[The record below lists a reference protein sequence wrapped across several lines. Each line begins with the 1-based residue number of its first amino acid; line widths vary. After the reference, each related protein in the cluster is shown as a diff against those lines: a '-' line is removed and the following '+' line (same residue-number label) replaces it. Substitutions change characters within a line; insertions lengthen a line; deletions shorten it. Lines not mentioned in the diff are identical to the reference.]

1 MWLSETQIKVWRW
14 IHFDRTLL
22 QFVFEKGFFSRYMKK
37 KAQGGNEQMETIP
50 EDDDEEEDNEMEED
64 EERAVEEA
72 LEEAEFMENVQA
84 ATENT

>member
-1 MWLSETQIKVWRW
+1 MSIFAFQLFSQRNLSSMSQ
-14 IHFDRTLL
+14 
-22 QFVFEKGFFSRYMKK
+22 
-37 KAQGGNEQMETIP
+37 
-50 EDDDEEEDNEMEED
+50 EEDNEMEED